1 MPAVKNRALEQ
12 PSPTESNRNG
22 VKELEV
28 HVRKSNMS
36 ELKLLC
42 VKNGVKFFQTDV
54 LDWLSVTAGAP
65 AEEEQEPAE
74 LPNPTDTHHTHHK
87 CHTHRET
94 KIESRGRKDAVQA
107 VEDRGV
113 HFNSSVLPFPQTNKS
128 NTLLCFGIKSD
139 WMSKDKIQRKIPSS

>member
-74 LPNPTDTHHTHHK
+74 LPNPTDTHHTPQMPHSQRDK
-87 CHTHRET
+87 DRKQGGKMLFRQWRIGEYILIVQSYPFLTLT
-94 KIESRGRKDAVQA
+94 KVTLYC
-107 VEDRGV
+107 
-113 HFNSSVLPFPQTNKS
+113 VLELKVT
-128 NTLLCFGIKSD
+128 GWARIKS
-139 WMSKDKIQRKIPSS
+139 KGKFQVVK